1 MLQADL
7 WGDSYGIQEKTFGLA
22 YIIHTQELKELSLRL
37 EVKGVKADTPAA
49 FLRTY
54 SKTIGFNS

>member
-37 EVKGVKADTPAA
+37 EVK
-49 FLRTY
+49 R
-54 SKTIGFNS
+54 INS